1 MQTIGDIVARN
12 LRALRVER
20 GLTVSE
26 LARRSGVAKG
36 TVSKLEAGQ
45 ATNPTVE
52 TLWALADALG
62 ASLSELIVADTPPS
76 RVGRLAEAE
85 WIDGDVLRARIVDK
99 LAGREVHD
107 VSHVRFVPGARRDAG
122 PHRRGAFAHAFVLAG
137 TAPDRR
143 LRRRHGRARPGR
155 LRGVPRRRDRTRT
168 RGSRRG
174 RRRSSSSACRGPA
187 ASATGTPRR
196 SCEPRGSPLD
206 SRPRR
211 AP

>member
-52 TLWALADALG
+52 TLWSLADALG

-85 WIDGDVLRARIVDK
+85 WIEGDVLRARIVDK

-137 TAPDRR
+137 R
-143 LRRRHGRARPGR
+143 LRIDGSDAGTVELGPGDYAAFPADVPHAYEGLEDGTEALVLLSLPRAGRERDGYTSAL
-155 LRGVPRRRDRTRT
+155 LRATR
-168 RGSRRG
+168 
-174 RRRSSSSACRGPA
+174 
-187 ASATGTPRR
+187 
-196 SCEPRGSPLD
+196 
-206 SRPRR
+206 
-211 AP
+211 

>member
-12 LRALRVER
+12 LRGLRVER
-20 GLTVSE
+20 NLSVSE

-62 ASLSELIVADTPPS
+62 ASLSELIVDDTPPS

-107 VSHVRFVPGARRDAG
+107 VSHVRFVTGARRDAG
-122 PHRRGAFAHAFVLAG
+122 PHRRGAFAHAFLLAG
-137 TAPDRR
+137 ALRIEGGETVELGPGDYAAFPADAPHAYEALEAGTEALVLLSLPRSGRERDGYTAAL
-143 LRRRHGRARPGR
+143 LRA
-155 LRGVPRRRDRTRT
+155 TR
-168 RGSRRG
+168 
-174 RRRSSSSACRGPA
+174 
-187 ASATGTPRR
+187 
-196 SCEPRGSPLD
+196 
-206 SRPRR
+206 
-211 AP
+211 

>member
-1 MQTIGDIVARN
+1 MLTIGDIVARN
-12 LRALRVER
+12 LRGLRVER

-85 WIDGDVLRARIVDK
+85 WIAGDVLRARIVDK

-107 VSHVRFVPGARRDAG
+107 VSHVRFVSGARRDAG
-122 PHRRGAFAHAFVLAG
+122 PHRRGAFAHAAFPADEPHAYEALEEGTEALVLLSLPRSG
-137 TAPDRR
+137 RERDGYTAAL
-143 LRRRHGRARPGR
+143 LRT
-155 LRGVPRRRDRTRT
+155 TR
-168 RGSRRG
+168 
-174 RRRSSSSACRGPA
+174 
-187 ASATGTPRR
+187 
-196 SCEPRGSPLD
+196 
-206 SRPRR
+206 
-211 AP
+211 

>member
-52 TLWALADALG
+52 TLWSLADALG

-85 WIDGDVLRARIVDK
+85 WIEGDVLRARIVDK

-137 TAPDRR
+137 R
-143 LRRRHGRARPGR
+143 LRIDGSDAGTVELGPGDYAAFPADVPHAYEGLEDGTEALVLLSLPRAGRERDGYTAAL
-155 LRGVPRRRDRTRT
+155 LRATR
-168 RGSRRG
+168 
-174 RRRSSSSACRGPA
+174 
-187 ASATGTPRR
+187 
-196 SCEPRGSPLD
+196 
-206 SRPRR
+206 
-211 AP
+211 

>member
-12 LRALRVER
+12 LRGLRLER
-20 GLTVSE
+20 NLSVSE

-76 RVGRLAEAE
+76 RIGRLAEAE
-85 WIDGDVLRARIVDK
+85 WVDGDVLRARFVDK

-107 VSHVRFVPGARRDAG
+107 VSHVRFVAGARRDAG

-137 TAPDRR
+137 T
-143 LRRRHGRARPGR
+143 LRIEDGAGVTVALGPGDYAAFPADEPHAYEG
-155 LRGVPRRRDRTRT
+155 LEEGTEALVLLSLP
-168 RGSRRG
+168 
-174 RRRSSSSACRGPA
+174 RSSRERDAYTA
-187 ASATGTPRR
+187 ALLRATR
-196 SCEPRGSPLD
+196 
-206 SRPRR
+206 
-211 AP
+211 

>member
-12 LRALRVER
+12 LRGLRVER
-20 GLTVSE
+20 NLTVSE

-62 ASLSELIVADTPPS
+62 ASLSELIVADTSPA

-85 WIDGDVLRARIVDK
+85 WIDGEVLRARIVDK

-137 TAPDRR
+137 T
-143 LRRRHGRARPGR
+143 LRIEGGDTVELGPGDYAAFPADEPHAYEALEEGTEALVLLSLPRSGRE
-155 LRGVPRRRDRTRT
+155 RDAYTAALVRATR
-168 RGSRRG
+168 
-174 RRRSSSSACRGPA
+174 
-187 ASATGTPRR
+187 
-196 SCEPRGSPLD
+196 
-206 SRPRR
+206 
-211 AP
+211 

>member
-12 LRALRVER
+12 LRGLRVER

-85 WIDGDVLRARIVDK
+85 WIAGDVLRARIVDK

-107 VSHVRFVPGARRDAG
+107 VSHVRFVSGARRDAG

-137 TAPDRR
+137 SLRIEGGDRAAVELGPGDYAAFPADEPHAYEALEEGTEALVLLSLPRSGRERDGYTAAL
-143 LRRRHGRARPGR
+143 LRT
-155 LRGVPRRRDRTRT
+155 TR
-168 RGSRRG
+168 
-174 RRRSSSSACRGPA
+174 
-187 ASATGTPRR
+187 
-196 SCEPRGSPLD
+196 
-206 SRPRR
+206 
-211 AP
+211 

>member
-12 LRALRVER
+12 LRGLRVER
-20 GLTVSE
+20 NLSVSE

-62 ASLSELIVADTPPS
+62 ASLSELIVADTAPS

-107 VSHVRFVPGARRDAG
+107 VSHVRFVTGARRDAG

-137 TAPDRR
+137 T
-143 LRRRHGRARPGR
+143 LRIEGGETVELGPGDYAAFPADEPHAYEALEAGTEALVLLSLPRSGRERDGYTAAL
-155 LRGVPRRRDRTRT
+155 LRATR
-168 RGSRRG
+168 
-174 RRRSSSSACRGPA
+174 
-187 ASATGTPRR
+187 
-196 SCEPRGSPLD
+196 
-206 SRPRR
+206 
-211 AP
+211 

>member
-12 LRALRVER
+12 LRGLRVER
-20 GLTVSE
+20 NLSVSE

-62 ASLSELIVADTPPS
+62 ASLSELIVAETAPS

-107 VSHVRFVPGARRDAG
+107 VSHVRFVTGARRDAG

-137 TAPDRR
+137 T
-143 LRRRHGRARPGR
+143 LRIEGGETVELGPGDYAAFPADEPHAYEALEAGTEALVLLSLPRSGRERDGYTAAL
-155 LRGVPRRRDRTRT
+155 LRATR
-168 RGSRRG
+168 
-174 RRRSSSSACRGPA
+174 
-187 ASATGTPRR
+187 
-196 SCEPRGSPLD
+196 
-206 SRPRR
+206 
-211 AP
+211 

>member
-52 TLWALADALG
+52 TLWSLADALG

-85 WIDGDVLRARIVDK
+85 WIEGDVLRARIVDK

-137 TAPDRR
+137 R
-143 LRRRHGRARPGR
+143 LRIDGSDAGTVELGPGDYAAFPADVPHAYEGLEEGTEALVLLSLTRAGRERDGYTAAL
-155 LRGVPRRRDRTRT
+155 LRATR
-168 RGSRRG
+168 
-174 RRRSSSSACRGPA
+174 
-187 ASATGTPRR
+187 
-196 SCEPRGSPLD
+196 
-206 SRPRR
+206 
-211 AP
+211 

>member
-12 LRALRVER
+12 LRGLRVER
-20 GLTVSE
+20 SLSVSE

-62 ASLSELIVADTPPS
+62 ASLSELIVADTAPS

-107 VSHVRFVPGARRDAG
+107 VSHVRFVTGARRDAG
-122 PHRRGAFAHAFVLAG
+122 PHRRGAFAHTFVLAG
-137 TAPDRR
+137 T
-143 LRRRHGRARPGR
+143 LRIEGGETVELGPGDYAAFPADEPHAYEALEAGTEALVLLSLPRSGRERDGYTAAL
-155 LRGVPRRRDRTRT
+155 LRATR
-168 RGSRRG
+168 
-174 RRRSSSSACRGPA
+174 
-187 ASATGTPRR
+187 
-196 SCEPRGSPLD
+196 
-206 SRPRR
+206 
-211 AP
+211 

>member
-52 TLWALADALG
+52 TLWSLADALG

-85 WIDGDVLRARIVDK
+85 WIEGDVLRARIVAK

-137 TAPDRR
+137 R
-143 LRRRHGRARPGR
+143 LRIDGSDAGTVELGPGDYAAFPADVPHAYEGLEDGTEALVLLSLPRAGRERDGYTAAL
-155 LRGVPRRRDRTRT
+155 LRATR
-168 RGSRRG
+168 
-174 RRRSSSSACRGPA
+174 
-187 ASATGTPRR
+187 
-196 SCEPRGSPLD
+196 
-206 SRPRR
+206 
-211 AP
+211 

>member
-1 MQTIGDIVARN
+1 MQSVGDIVARN
-12 LRALRVER
+12 LRALRAER
-20 GLTVSE
+20 NLGVSE

-62 ASLSELIVADTPPS
+62 VSLSELIVAETPPS
-76 RVGRLAEAE
+76 RVGRIAEAE

-107 VSHVRFVPGARRDAG
+107 VSHVRFRPGARRDAG

-137 TAPDRR
+137 V
-143 LRRRHGRARPGR
+143 LRVEIADDAALELGAGDYAAFAADEPHAYTGLEEETEALVLLSLPPSGRE
-155 LRGVPRRRDRTRT
+155 RD
-168 RGSRRG
+168 GYV
-174 RRRSSSSACRGPA
+174 AALCRADG
-187 ASATGTPRR
+187 
-196 SCEPRGSPLD
+196 
-206 SRPRR
+206 
-211 AP
+211 